1 MDIDF
6 SRRSIEK
13 GRNTFHL
20 KDIAKTS
27 KSTFKYVW
35 YVPSQYIDT
44 KRLCAF
50 RSSGYV
56 QNPGSIVYRAQIETK
71 TKTGGTVRSPKA
83 RR

>member
-6 SRRSIEK
+6 SRRNVEK
-13 GRNTFHL
+13 ERNTFHL
-20 KDIAKTS
+20 KDITKPS

-50 RSSGYV
+50 SLLGVCPKSRKY
-56 QNPGSIVYRAQIETK
+56 SIQGAN
-71 TKTGGTVRSPKA
+71 
-83 RR
+83 